1 METLYN
7 AIKKAVNQFGFN
19 VLTEIKI
26 INILSDFSAFSTL
39 PAAKT
44 IFKNMV
50 ENGYCHKICN
60 LGRKKTR
67 LLFSNA
73 ESSIQKPEGDE
84 WKIKLATLATSIAQ
98 QGGFEKH
105 IVTYVL
111 DSIIYGLEWT
121 EEAPSLPQ
129 AYTNNNSKR
138 HDTTTTNGSSQMRYL
153 VTTGTNTNPSN
164 GISYQ
169 QIEDTQFVVISI
181 KPYNAEVFIDGIQQ
195 YVANGVMATELPVG
209 EHDYEIKAESYKS
222 KKGSFNLS
230 HNDKTTL
237 TIQLE
242 LEEQKIALSIVAKDK
257 DAEIWV
263 NGMVCGQGMWN
274 GLIDAGKVVIECIK
288 PKFYSYTET
297 KMLGAQQKEHIN
309 IPALQPI
316 CGNIKINVQ
325 PYGSEIFING
335 ESKGTTPLM
344 VTDIPIGD
352 RSIRITSPEGVE
364 YYANVEVKEGQVTNV
379 NYIIPS
385 LFLEDYSEVRIG
397 DYFYEDGSISH
408 EIAKGKEIVG
418 MVFSLETS
426 EEEKKQGW
434 IHGQIIA
441 LHDASLC
448 VTNNQSWG
456 IPTNEIMQFAVQSP
470 KRNKKN
476 DNGYEISHRDCV
488 VNNEDFSPFYVASK
502 YYAPLPF
509 GITSGWYLPSVS
521 QWWKLYENM
530 HPKWETLWRY
540 LNLTGSGGLKH
551 FATSSIMDKEYA
563 WMFTMGYA
571 EEYKEK
577 SYSAKNIKSY
587 LKNDVRDLLHQN
599 IYVRCVAAF

>member
-19 VLTEIKI
+19 VLTDIKI
-26 INILSDFSAFSTL
+26 INVLSDFGAFRTLSAT
-39 PAAKT
+39 KT
-44 IFKNMV
+44 ILKYMV
-50 ENGYCHKICN
+50 QNGHCQNICN
-60 LGRKKTR
+60 LGRKKKHF
-67 LLFSNA
+67 LFSKVN
-73 ESSIQKPEGDE
+73 SSIQKPEGDE
-84 WKIKLATLATSIAQ
+84 WNIKLATLEANITQ

-105 IVTYVL
+105 LVAYVL
-111 DSIIYGLEWT
+111 ECIIYGLEWI
-121 EEAPSLPQ
+121 EETPSLPHT
-129 AYTNNNSKR
+129 YKDSDLK
-138 HDTTTTNGSSQMRYL
+138 HDDTTTCNVSSKMGCQ

-169 QIEDTQFVVISI
+169 HIEDTQFVVMNI
-181 KPYNAEVFIDGIQQ
+181 KPYDAEIFIDGLQQ
-195 YVANGVMATELPVG
+195 YVSNGVMATELPVG
-209 EHDYEIKAESYKS
+209 KHVYEIKAKSYKS
-222 KKGSFNLS
+222 KKGTFNLS
-230 HNDKTTL
+230 YNDKTTL
-237 TIQLE
+237 NIQLE
-242 LEEQKIALSIVAKDK
+242 LEERKIALSIVAKDK

-263 NGMVCGQGMWN
+263 NGMVCGQGSWN
-274 GLIDAGKVVIECIK
+274 GLVDAGKVVIECIK

-297 KMLGAQQKEHIN
+297 RLLGAQQKENIH

-316 CGNIKINVQ
+316 CGNLKINVQ
-325 PYGSEIFING
+325 PYGSEIIING
-335 ESKGTTPLM
+335 ESRGTTPLM
-344 VTDIPIGD
+344 VTGIPIGD

-364 YYANVEVKEGQVTNV
+364 YYANVEVKEGQVTSV

-441 LHDASLC
+441 MHDASLC

-456 IPTNEIMQFAVQSP
+456 VPTNEIMQFAVQSP
-470 KRNKKN
+470 QKYNKN
-476 DNGYEISHRDCV
+476 DNGYEISHRECI

-502 YYAPLPF
+502 YFVQLPF
-509 GITSGWYLPSVS
+509 GLTSGWYLPSVS
-521 QWWKLYENM
+521 QWRKLYENM
-530 HPKWETLWRY
+530 HPNWKTLWRY
-540 LNLTGSGGLKH
+540 LKLTGSEGIKNY
-551 FATSSIMDKEYA
+551 ATSSIMDKEYA
-563 WMFTMGYA
+563 WMFRMGYA

-577 SYSAKNIKSY
+577 SYSAKDIKSY
-587 LKNDVRDLLHQN
+587 LKNDVRDLLHRD
-599 IYVRCVAAF
+599 IHVRCVAAF

>member
-19 VLTEIKI
+19 ILTENKI
-26 INILSDFSAFSTL
+26 INILSDYGAFSTL
-39 PAAKT
+39 PATKT
-44 IFKNMV
+44 ILKNMV
-50 ENGYCHKICN
+50 ENGNCQKVCD
-60 LGRKKTR
+60 LGRKKI
-67 LLFSNA
+67 LFLFSKTN
-73 ESSIQKPEGDE
+73 STIQKPEGDE
-84 WKIKLATLATSIAQ
+84 WKIKLATLATNIAQ

-105 IVTYVL
+105 IATYVL
-111 DSIIYGLEWT
+111 DCIIYGLGWI
-121 EEAPSLPQ
+121 EETPSITSP
-129 AYTNNNSKR
+129 YTNSNLKQYNASSKMK
-138 HDTTTTNGSSQMRYL
+138 HQ

-169 QIEDTQFVVISI
+169 QIEDTQFVVMKI

-195 YVANGVMATELPVG
+195 YVSNGVMAIELPVG
-209 EHDYEIKAESYKS
+209 IHDYEIKAESYQTQ
-222 KKGSFNLS
+222 KGSFNLS
-230 HNDKTTL
+230 NNGKTTL

-257 DAEIWV
+257 DAEIRI
-263 NGMVCGQGMWN
+263 NGTACGQGQWN
-274 GLIDAGKVVIECIK
+274 GLLDAGKVVIECIK

-297 KMLGAQQKEHIN
+297 RILGAQQKEDIH

-316 CGNIKINVQ
+316 CGNLKINVQ

-344 VTDIPIGD
+344 VTGISIGD
-352 RSIRITSPEGVE
+352 RSIRITSPEGVD
-364 YYANVEVKEGQVTNV
+364 YYANIEVREGQVTNV
-379 NYIIPS
+379 NHIIPS

-426 EEEKKQGW
+426 EEEKKHGW
-434 IHGQIIA
+434 THGQIIA

-448 VTNNQSWG
+448 VTNNQHWG
-456 IPTNEIMQFAVQSP
+456 IPTNEIMQIAVQSP
-470 KRNKKN
+470 KQNKKY
-476 DNGYEISHRDCV
+476 DNGYEISHKECI
-488 VNNEDFSPFYVASK
+488 VNNEDFSPFYIASK
-502 YYAPLPF
+502 YYVPLPF
-509 GITSGWYLPSVS
+509 GLTSGWYLPSIS

-530 HPKWETLWRY
+530 HSKWETLWRY
-540 LNLTGSGGLKH
+540 LNLTGTGGLKN
-551 FATSSIMDKEYA
+551 FATSSIIDKEYA

-571 EEYKEK
+571 EDYKEN
-577 SYSAKNIKSY
+577 SYSAKDIKSY
-587 LKNDVRDLLHQN
+587 LKNDARDLLHKN
-599 IYVRCVAAF
+599 IHVRSVAAF